1 MKSELLA
8 DFASLYGR
16 PSVAAPPRHAF
27 LIVGRG
33 AATEGR
39 PYLSDSS
46 EYPSQIETLHSNHT
60 LTLNRQGGRVFG
72 GRMTTL
78 LQDLRY
84 GIRMLIGNPGFTVV
98 AVLALTLGI
107 GADSAIFSVVN
118 AVLLRPLPYPDSE
131 RLVILR
137 ERSPQIEG
145 MSVAYPN
152 FIDWRDQNN
161 AFESLGVFRRQNYS
175 LTGTGEPERL
185 LGWQLSA
192 DVLPLLKVT
201 PSQGRVFTSEEDK
214 PGATPVVVLSH
225 GLWQRR
231 FGGDPNILGQQL
243 SLDGRS
249 YAIIGIMPEGF
260 QFPGRGTELWT
271 PVGPVSSDPN
281 WVNRGNHPGLTGIA
295 RLKPGVTLEHAR
307 DDMEIV
313 AANLEKQYPDSNTG
327 NRTTVVSALEN
338 AVRTIRPA
346 LLVLLGAV
354 GFVLLIACANV
365 ANLLLARATTR
376 KKEIAIRTALGAS
389 RVRIVRQLLTESILL
404 SLLGGALGL
413 FLARWGVK
421 LIVAISPNS
430 IPRSREI
437 NLDGRVLAFT
447 IGVSLLTGIIFGLV
461 PALQSS
467 KPDLNETLKDAGRGS
482 TGRRHLFRSVLVVA
496 EVALTLVLLIAAGLM
511 IRSFYRLQ
519 QVDPGFNHER
529 LLTFSVSLPQKKYP
543 EAQQKIAFYEQLA
556 EKLRALPAVQTVGLS
571 SGLPLGNNGWQTSFR
586 IDGQPDPE
594 PGKTPLTE
602 AAVATLEY
610 FEAMGIT
617 LLSGRNFSEQDIKD
631 APKVTLIDEEFAR
644 RYWPGEDAVGNRIKT
659 GGDGPPVTVVGVVRR
674 VKMDGL
680 NEDSNRVQ
688 SYYPFRQLPFGAM
701 MVVIKTVNDPM
712 TLVSGVRDQVLAIDP
727 DQPVYAVNTMEQ
739 LRSDSIAPDR
749 LNLMLLASFATVALV
764 LAGVGIY
771 GVMAY
776 SVTQRTHEIGIRMA
790 LGARQSD
797 VLGMVIRQGMKL
809 AAVGLGI
816 GLVGAWFATRAM
828 ASLLFGVSATD
839 PLTFALI
846 SLVLAG
852 VALGACFVPAR
863 RATKVDPMIA
873 LRYE

>member
-1 MKSELLA
+1 
-8 DFASLYGR
+8 
-16 PSVAAPPRHAF
+16 
-27 LIVGRG
+27 
-33 AATEGR
+33 
-39 PYLSDSS
+39 
-46 EYPSQIETLHSNHT
+46 
-60 LTLNRQGGRVFG
+60 
-72 GRMTTL
+72 MTTL

-84 GIRMLIGNPGFTVV
+84 GTRMLIKNPGFTLV

-131 RLVILR
+131 RLVVLR

-161 AFESLGVFRRQNYS
+161 SFENLGVFRRQSYS
-175 LTGTGEPERL
+175 LTGSGEPERL
-185 LGWQLSA
+185 TGWQVSA
-192 DVLPLLKVT
+192 DVFVLLKAA
-201 PSQGRVFTSEEDK
+201 PAHGRVFTGDEDK
-214 PGATPVVVLSH
+214 AGANPVVVLSH

-231 FGGDPNILGQQL
+231 FGEDPNIIDQAVTF
-243 SLDGRS
+243 DGRVFTV
-249 YAIIGIMPEGF
+249 IGIMPPGF
-260 QFPGRGTELWT
+260 EFPGRGTELWT
-271 PVGPVSSDPN
+271 PVGQSSRDPG
-281 WVNRGNHPGLTGIA
+281 WENRGNHPGLTGIA
-295 RLKPGVTLEHAR
+295 RLKPGVSIEQAR
-307 DDMEIV
+307 EDMEVV
-313 AANLEKQYPDSNTG
+313 ATNLERQYPDSNTG
-327 NRTTVVSALEN
+327 NRITVTSALEN

-354 GFVLLIACANV
+354 GLVLLIACANV

-376 KKEIAIRTALGAS
+376 QKEIAIRTALGAS
-389 RVRIVRQLLTESILL
+389 RGRIIRQLLTESSLL
-404 SLLGGALGL
+404 SLAGGALGL
-413 FLARWGVK
+413 LLARWGVK

-437 NLDGRVLAFT
+437 NLDFRVLAFT

-482 TGRRHLFRSVLVVA
+482 TGGRHLFRSGLVVS
-496 EVALTLVLLIAAGLM
+496 EVALTLVLLISAGLM
-511 IRSFYRLQ
+511 IVSFYRLQ

-529 LLTFSVSLPQKKYP
+529 LLTFSVSLPSKKYP
-543 EAQQKIAFYEQLA
+543 EDPQRISFYEQLA
-556 EKLRALPAVQTVGLS
+556 EKLRRLPGVQTVGLS

-586 IDGQPDPE
+586 VDGQPEPE

-602 AAVATLEY
+602 AVIASPEY
-610 FEAMGIT
+610 FQAMGLIV
-617 LLSGRNFSEQDIKD
+617 LSGRNFSEQDVKD
-631 APKVTLIDEEFAR
+631 APRVTLIDEEFAR
-644 RYWPGEDAVGNRIKT
+644 RYWPGEEAVGKRIRT

-680 NEDSNRVQ
+680 NDDSNRVQ
-688 SYYPFRQLPFGAM
+688 SYYPFRQLPRGGM
-701 MVVIKTVNDPM
+701 IVVVKTATDSM
-712 TLVSGVRDQVLAIDP
+712 SLVSGVREQVLAIDP
-727 DQPVYAVNTMEQ
+727 DQPVFNVNTMEQ

-749 LNLMLLASFATVALV
+749 LNLMLLASFAAVALI

-790 LGARQSD
+790 LGARPSD

-809 AAVGLGI
+809 AVI
-816 GLVGAWFATRAM
+816 GLAIGLAGAWIATRAM

-839 PLTFALI
+839 PLTFAAI
-846 SLVLAG
+846 SVFFFG

-863 RATKVDPMIA
+863 RATRVDPMIA